1 MHVPEVEW
9 FESNFPGT
17 SLHFSGHLKV
27 KAGIRLSFGSSVKQ
41 LPQIRTFLAIKMAL
55 VQFGDLLSTRIIEL
69 WMCASLLDYLSQG
82 TRHQS
87 RLSIQDYLL
96 ESAP

>member
-1 MHVPEVEW
+1 MRVPEVEW

-27 KAGIRLSFGSSVKQ
+27 KAGVQLSFGSIVKK

-55 VQFGDLLSTRIIEL
+55 VQFGPAVNQDNRVVD
-69 WMCASLLDYLSQG
+69 M
-82 TRHQS
+82 
-87 RLSIQDYLL
+87 RLSAGLSITGD
-96 ESAP
+96 EASE